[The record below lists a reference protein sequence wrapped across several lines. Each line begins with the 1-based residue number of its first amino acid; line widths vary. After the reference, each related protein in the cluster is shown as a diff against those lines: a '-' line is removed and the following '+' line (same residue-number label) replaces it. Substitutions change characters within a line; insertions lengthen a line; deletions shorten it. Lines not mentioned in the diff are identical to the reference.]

1 MKKHSIQLASPW
13 LCASEG
19 QQDWT
24 RVNLPLTGT
33 RSGPLRLQRPFG
45 WPASLD
51 SRERVWL
58 VIEGLSPGAIVRLNE
73 TVLETSDSPAT
84 PFRHDVTEH
93 LQVRNQLLV
102 EWQMEAG
109 VLELA
114 GPVRLEIVS
123 E

>member
-58 VIEGLSPGAIVRLNE
+58 VIEGLSGEVEIWLNE
-73 TVLETSDSPAT
+73 ESLEVVDGADRLRVDITDEMAT
-84 PFRHDVTEH
+84 DNWLSVWWKGDDP
-93 LQVRNQLLV
+93 
-102 EWQMEAG
+102 G
-109 VLELA
+109 GLA
-114 GPVRLEIVS
+114 GPVWLECVS